1 MSCVTRRLGVIAALG
16 LVAVL
21 AAAGFAAY
29 AHRRASEPAVSPTWG
44 VFTDAQWQ
52 TLGERL
58 GVATSELR
66 MVTAMPARDGT
77 PFAIVSA
84 TLSAGR
90 RCFVVVRGLRP
101 GDPICKLDRPLMAFT
116 TREPHGID
124 VVGLASRR
132 VGSLVSTWRL
142 PDGRT
147 TTSGSALL
155 SAPGAWGFGSSYS
168 GTLVALTARDVH
180 DRVIARLYCASA
192 LRGVCGMSAQRRS

>member
-1 MSCVTRRLGVIAALG
+1 VTRRLGVIVALG
-16 LVAVL
+16 LVAL
-21 AAAGFAAY
+21 FAAGGLEVY
-29 AHRRASEPAVSPTWG
+29 AHRSAPEPTVSPTWG
-44 VFTDAQWQ
+44 VFTDAQWRI
-52 TLGERL
+52 LAGRL
-58 GVATSELR
+58 RVEPTQLR

-84 TLSAGR
+84 PEGR
-90 RCFVVVRGLRP
+90 QHCFVVVRGLRT
-101 GDPICKLDRPLMAFT
+101 GTPICRLVAPLVAFT
-116 TREPHGID
+116 VRGPHEID

-132 VGSLVSTWRL
+132 VASLVSTWRL

-155 SAPGAWGFGSSYS
+155 SAPGAWGFGSGYS

-192 LRGVCGMSAQRRS
+192 LRGVCGTSAQRRS